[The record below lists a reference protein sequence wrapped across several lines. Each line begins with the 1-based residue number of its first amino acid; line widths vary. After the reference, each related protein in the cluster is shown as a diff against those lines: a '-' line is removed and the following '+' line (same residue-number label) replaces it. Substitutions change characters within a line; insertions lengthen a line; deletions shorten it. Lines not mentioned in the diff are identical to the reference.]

1 MRTCSSTSASR
12 SSPAAATGPL
22 APGQMRP
29 STSIAQQSQIMGLG
43 CLPLAAVRSS
53 ACPATTS
60 ITTRPASPFCQ
71 AEQSRATAPTSTATA
86 MAARRCPM
94 AASPSIDMTP
104 RRQRASWSTR
114 RRSIMGQVIRK
125 IALSLALVALAWPL
139 LAAAPAQAGSTRTW
153 VSGATTA
160 DDMNPCSRTAPCKTF
175 AGALA
180 NTLPGGEINCLD
192 PGDFGK
198 ATPGDFGISMVTIT
212 FSVTISCEAGTAG
225 VLLPVGF
232 SSSGITINAA
242 TTDVVTLRGLD
253 IDGQGSGT
261 VGIKI
266 LQAQEVHV
274 EKSTV
279 RNFRNGGSGGVAIY
293 SLASSTTFLY
303 VADSVMSDSGFG
315 VSLNNFGGFKVASLK
330 NVVITG
336 STSDGVTLL
345 SGDSYANITES
356 IISGNGG
363 SAVMAKLGSTVNI
376 DRSMIANNGTGLN
389 VAHSGSTIRASG
401 NNIYN
406 NTTGIFIGPGGTIQS
421 DGTNKHG
428 NSNG

>member
-1 MRTCSSTSASR
+1 
-12 SSPAAATGPL
+12 
-22 APGQMRP
+22 
-29 STSIAQQSQIMGLG
+29 
-43 CLPLAAVRSS
+43 
-53 ACPATTS
+53 
-60 ITTRPASPFCQ
+60 
-71 AEQSRATAPTSTATA
+71 
-86 MAARRCPM
+86 MA
-94 AASPSIDMTP
+94 
-104 RRQRASWSTR
+104 
-114 RRSIMGQVIRK
+114 QVIRK
-125 IALSLALVALAWPL
+125 VGLLLTLTALALPF
-139 LAAAPAQAGSTRTW
+139 LAASPAQAGSTRTW
-153 VSGATTA
+153 VSGMTTA
-160 DDMNPCSRTAPCKTF
+160 DDMNPCSRTSPCKTF

-274 EKSTV
+274 EKSTI

-303 VADSVMSDSGFG
+303 VADTVLSDSGFG
-315 VSLNNFGGFKVASLK
+315 VGLNNFGGFKVASLK

-336 STSDGVTLL
+336 STSDGVSLIG
-345 SGDSYANITES
+345 GDSYANITES
-356 IISGNGG
+356 IISGNAG
-363 SAVMAKLGSTVNI
+363 SAIKAFLSTVNI
-376 DRSMIANNGTGLN
+376 DRSTIANNAAGLN
-389 VAHSGSTIRASG
+389 AGSGSTIRASG

-406 NTTGIFIGPGGTIQS
+406 NTTGISIANGATVQS

-428 NSNG
+428 NSNGGAQVPNASFAEF